1 MEWGWRNTWAC
12 SYSMQIKLPETS
24 GCGVLCHGVDLFSL
38 HVWAAASACSL
49 HRSVCFTGLGL
60 QCPRFSVRSVPGV
73 LCPALEWGCS
83 SCTLAWTAGCPPP
96 QWPYADRSWGLALV
110 QHPPELFPSPRSG
123 WAVMGTCNAVLWWIK
138 LTLKLFPQS
147 PICALVFTKLQF
159 SVLRAGIFKS
169 VDNA

>member
-12 SYSMQIKLPETS
+12 SYSMQIRLPEHP

-38 HVWAAASACSL
+38 RVWTPASACSV
-49 HRSVCFTGLGL
+49 HRSVCFTGSGW
-60 QCPRFSVRSVPGV
+60 QRPRFLGSVPRV

-83 SCTLAWTAGCPPP
+83 SCAPAWRAGSP
-96 QWPYADRSWGLALV
+96 QPRWPCADRSWGLAPV
-110 QHPPELFPSPRSG
+110 QHPPGWFPSPGNGR
-123 WAVMGTCNAVLWWIK
+123 ALMGTCNAVLWWIK
-138 LTLKLFPQS
+138 LTLKRFPQS
-147 PICALVFTKLQF
+147 PVSALVFTKLQL